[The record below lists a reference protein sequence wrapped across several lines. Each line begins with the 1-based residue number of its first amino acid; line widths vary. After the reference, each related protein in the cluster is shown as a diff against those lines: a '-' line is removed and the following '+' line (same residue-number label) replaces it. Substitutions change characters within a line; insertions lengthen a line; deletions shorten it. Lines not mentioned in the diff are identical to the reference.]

1 MFTDYNVPFFKNKR
15 FNAFNKLSAAVSS
28 FYTFNLSEQ
37 KREKNVPEKN
47 FLQRTY
53 IFIFPKVYNFSI
65 NPTDKK
71 KKSLKK
77 HKIFVISKPQQK
89 ASFVF
94 YVIKNS

>member
-1 MFTDYNVPFFKNKR
+1 MFLFLKTSALMLSTNCQQRYLPSTLSIYQNK
-15 FNAFNKLSAAVSS
+15 K
-28 FYTFNLSEQ
+28 E
-37 KREKNVPEKN
+37 KKNVPEKY